1 MLSLTDTLVRL
12 EKNFNFLMNV
22 TLNFRSRASY
32 QFRKLKEIHRK
43 FRPLRRAVKLFSYFW
58 IIIKSFLRR
67 LSKKGRILDFDILF
81 PSHAVEKILFF
92 LELIYIVRMCRS
104 VYRLQNSPYFC
115 VFKHARAVKGL
126 KRGWNKEWDSYA
138 TLYRF
143 LYWFSEKIRLFYSL
157 RSVRKPLC
165 SA

>member
-1 MLSLTDTLVRL
+1 MNLTI
-12 EKNFNFLMNV
+12 
-22 TLNFRSRASY
+22 NFRSRASY

-43 FRPLRRAVKLFSYFW
+43 FRLLKRAVKLFPHFW
-58 IIIKSFLRR
+58 IIIKRFLRH
-67 LSKKGRILDFDILF
+67 LSKKGRLLDFDTWC
-81 PSHAVEKILFF
+81 PSQRRRYYFF

-104 VYRLQNSPYFC
+104 VYKLQNSPYFC
-115 VFKHARAVKGL
+115 VFKYARAVKGL
-126 KRGWNKEWDSYA
+126 NEAENKERDSYT
-138 TLYRF
+138 TLYQF